1 MKISDLDFELP
12 EELIAKFPSLE
23 REDARLLVLKRHNN
37 EIIHTGFSEIVNY
50 LESGDML
57 ILNNTKVMPVRL
69 CGKKPGGGRMEFILV
84 RRLNGDIWEV
94 MRRGSYTGRVQV
106 SPELTVEF
114 MDKKRA
120 RLIFSGILEDILSE
134 AGMMPLPPYI
144 KRKPIREDH
153 EWYQTVYAEVP
164 GSIAAPTAGLHF
176 TRRLLNEIIS
186 KGVLIRKITLH
197 VGPGTF
203 RLIRTDNL
211 DEHKMEEEFFEIP
224 VDLFDEISMVKKR
237 GKKVVAVGTT
247 TTRALEGYASGRV
260 ISLNVN
266 GTIRGYTDIF
276 IYPGYRFNVIDGLVT
291 NFHLPRSTPLLLVS
305 AFSDIMAVKR
315 AYMEAIE
322 RRYRF
327 FSYGDA
333 MLII

>member
-1 MKISDLDFELP
+1 MKISELDFELP
-12 EELIAKFPSLE
+12 KKLIAKVPSPE
-23 REDARLLVLKRHNN
+23 REDARLLVLRRYDN
-37 EIIHTGFSEIVNY
+37 EIIHTRFSEIVNY

-57 ILNNTKVMPVRL
+57 VLNNTKVMPVRL
-69 CGKKPGGGRMEFILV
+69 CGKEPGGKRIEFILS
-84 RRLNGDIWEV
+84 RRLDGDIWEV
-94 MRRGSYTGRVQV
+94 IRRGSYTGRVQV

-114 MDKKRA
+114 IDKTRA
-120 RLIFSGILEDILSE
+120 RLICKGVFEDILLKN
-134 AGMMPLPPYI
+134 GMMPLPPYI
-144 KRKPIREDH
+144 KREPIREDH

-176 TRRLLNEIIS
+176 TRRLLDKIMS
-186 KGVLIRKITLH
+186 KGILIKKVTLH

-203 RLIRTDNL
+203 RLIRTDNPE
-211 DEHKMEEEFFEIP
+211 EHRMEEEFFEIP
-224 VDLFDEISMVKKR
+224 MDLFDEISIVKKR
-237 GKKVVAVGTT
+237 GNKVIAVGTT
-247 TTRALEGYASGRV
+247 TTRALEGYASGKV
-260 ISLNVN
+260 KSLDVN
-266 GTIRGYTDIF
+266 GAIRGYTDIF
-276 IYPGYRFNVIDGLVT
+276 IYPGYRFSVIDGLVT

-305 AFSDIMAVKR
+305 SFSDIMAVKR